1 MRTRLRVCHEKQ
13 SNIIHESTPQIT
25 FEPCGRVSSTHIEIL
40 ILLSLV
46 ILFIARLTPKRK
58 QEKTIF
64 NLFFPSFFFEEK
76 KRNSIFFCVF
86 FFFFLRQKKF
96 YFWVFKDGA
105 RRSAADA
112 IEATQRRPWE
122 APISSAGHELIFHGS
137 LRKSIKTWSS
147 LSEEEGDE
155 EIN

>member
-1 MRTRLRVCHEKQ
+1 MKFILLLKVMRTRLRICHEKQ

-76 KRNSIFFCVF
+76 SEIQFSFVF
-86 FFFFLRQKKF
+86 FFSFSF
-96 YFWVFKDGA
+96 A
-105 RRSAADA
+105 
-112 IEATQRRPWE
+112 
-122 APISSAGHELIFHGS
+122 
-137 LRKSIKTWSS
+137 RKSSIFEFLKTGLGALRPTRLKQLNDAREKLPFRQRATSS
-147 LSEEEGDE
+147 FSMEVFESQ
-155 EIN
+155 